1 MRQSTSLESDGSL
14 QEYLLGISVVRRIR
28 EMLRLIRFA
37 AASTHILACTIA
49 SKENKVINELLE
61 SWEFIEE

>member
-1 MRQSTSLESDGSL
+1 MRQSTSLEGDGSL

-28 EMLRLIRFA
+28 DMLRLIRFA
-37 AASTHILACTIA
+37 AANTHLACTIA

-61 SWEFIEE
+61 S